1 MREHPG
7 TGRSEGIDMTEST
20 KTEATVLGT
29 SNDTFTMV
37 VTLKSGAQIRSQ
49 VTEYTVGRNALGGG
63 LARLRWTGG
72 EDADAAL
79 QFLDLD
85 EVAAVHSEGLQ
96 S

>member
-1 MREHPG
+1 
-7 TGRSEGIDMTEST
+7 MTEST
-20 KTEATVLGT
+20 KIVTTESKT
-29 SNDTFTMV
+29 SKDQFTMV
-37 VTLKSGAQIRSQ
+37 VTLKSGTQIRAQ
-49 VTEYTVGRNALGGG
+49 VTEYTVGRAPLGGA

-79 QFLDLD
+79 QYLDLD